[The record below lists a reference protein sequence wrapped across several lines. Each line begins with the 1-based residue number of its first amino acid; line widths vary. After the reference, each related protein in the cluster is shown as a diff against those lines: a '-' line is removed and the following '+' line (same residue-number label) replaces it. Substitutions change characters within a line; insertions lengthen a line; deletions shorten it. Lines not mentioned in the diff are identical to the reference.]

1 MKVLSILLFTFSII
15 YSDIINLKSYSS
27 MFTQTITN
35 SSNSKIIYNGN
46 LYIDNNSNILWRYTK
61 PIRKDVYINDLNV
74 MIVEPELEQV
84 ITSKISEELNLF
96 NILNSSKK
104 IDNQT
109 YQNKVN
115 NIKYTIIVKN
125 KILTTI
131 KYTDEI
137 DNKVNISFT
146 NTSNDI
152 QLDESLFTFDIPK
165 YYDIIRK

>member
-1 MKVLSILLFTFSII
+1 
-15 YSDIINLKSYSS
+15 